1 MEEKVIKI
9 KSKEKVKSK
18 ETKSV
23 REEVELID
31 YKLRD
36 YQRMQYQFIED
47 RIDIANVIGI
57 EANTGSGK
65 SITMLKFVKD
75 WLNNPDHALSNVV
88 ISTGFNNLVFLM
100 EKRCREFG
108 LTPRILIGTKA
119 INCPAYMSDEDVSNL
134 VVFSENDKCRCGNE
148 HKKLDMTTDD
158 PSKKECPYKRELYKQ
173 YVNEIINNVGQVII
187 TNHSSLLVH
196 QDKFKNCS
204 LLIIDEAHTF
214 ADFYESYLRL
224 ELDKGDLEQLDKAID
239 SLKPPMNMIV
249 KMNMK
254 NGVDLPEKQID
265 AICNNIKNE
274 LLCNKVREFFETK
287 PDISNYIEMN
297 NYGPNPSY
305 TIDHFYRS
313 FNLSIDPKIILF
325 SATLD
330 DFTLNMFNVRQ
341 SNIYRERKTFCDY
354 SKSELLLVPSDDYIT
369 SVTDFV
375 NYVNS
380 KNLKHGLI
388 LSTTNENVRKTLQLD
403 GIDGYKIFDN
413 LQEFNNYRMNYEIE
427 HNGKKCKAIL
437 TGSRIF
443 FQGVDIENLDFVC
456 LDKLPFPVYNERFQA
471 QQAYLEAGDKD
482 FSSWTEFVIPK
493 VENSLTQASGRLW
506 RNPNSKGI
514 IGLFDPRAEGRFKYI
529 VRHVF
534 DRYRHGI
541 QTKILNTNEL
551 TGDKIVTNFIL
562 NENKWRN

>member
-18 ETKSV
+18 ETKSI
-23 REEVELID
+23 REEVKLID

-47 RIDIANVIGI
+47 RIDIANVISI
-57 EANTGSGK
+57 ESGTGSGK

-119 INCPAYMSDEDVSNL
+119 INCPAYMSDEDVANL

-173 YVNEIINNVGQVII
+173 YINEIMNNVGQVII

-529 VRHVF
+529 IRHVF

-541 QTKILNTNEL
+541 ETKILNTNEL